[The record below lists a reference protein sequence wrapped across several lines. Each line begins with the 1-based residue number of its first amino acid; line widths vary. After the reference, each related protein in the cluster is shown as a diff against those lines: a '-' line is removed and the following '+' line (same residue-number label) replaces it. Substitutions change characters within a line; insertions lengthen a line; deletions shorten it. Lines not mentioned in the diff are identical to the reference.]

1 MYKHWIDTYTTSES
15 FKPSINVIMTTYF
28 CNKKHYQSGSEHKS
42 ASCNDFKYI
51 KPWYNSVK
59 NLNLNGIIFHDG
71 LSDEFIKKYE
81 TSYIKFVYVNSKDYN
96 YSLNDLRFFVYL
108 EHIHKNPDIQNIFMT
123 DGNDVTVVK
132 NPFKLNLNKLYVGNE
147 TGITVNYILKHK
159 KVGGMYKKISEQE
172 LSRLQKFSTSPLLNA
187 GIVGGNRNNI
197 IKLLTI
203 MTDYFKKDSCLKCN
217 MNMGVLN
224 QSVYNNFSNYFT
236 GEPLHS
242 AFFGFQNNRKDVY
255 FIHK

>member
-1 MYKHWIDTYTTSES
+1 MYKRWIETYTPVES
-15 FKPSINVIMTTYF
+15 FTTPINVIMTTYF
-28 CNKKHYQSGSEHKS
+28 CNKEHNQKEKEHTS
-42 ASCNDFKYI
+42 ASCNDINYI
-51 KPWYNSVK
+51 KPWYESVK
-59 NLNLNGIIFHDG
+59 KLNLNGIIFHDG
-71 LSDEFIKKYE
+71 LSDEFIKEYE
-81 TSYIKFVYVNSKDYN
+81 TSNIKFAYTNSYQYD

-108 EHIHKNPDIQNIFMT
+108 EYILKNPDIQNVFMT

-132 NPFKLNLNKLYVGNE
+132 NPFELDLNKLYVGNE
-147 TGITVNYILKHK
+147 NGVTINHLLKYK
-159 KVGGMYKKISEQE
+159 KTTGMYKKISEYE
-172 LSRLQKFSTSPLLNA
+172 ISRLQKFSKSPLLNA
-187 GIVGGNRNNI
+187 GIVGGNRYNI

-224 QSVYNNFSNYFT
+224 QSVYNNFSNYST

-242 AFFGFQNNRKDVY
+242 AFYGFQNDRKDVY